1 MAIQQRDFDRLM
13 NQVRTMLPGSSD
25 SGIKGVMFDVINEFF
40 DVSNAWTEWLAIT
53 IQVNN
58 QAYAVYPQQG
68 GMITRL
74 VSVFDSNQVPLP
86 ASIILNGIQ
95 PLGEATVS
103 ITPSSVIPLPGAIL
117 LLTFPQNTSMTAT
130 ALVVKNVIL
139 PNSADEVPDAPQ
151 WLFPLYARYIQEGI
165 VGTMQLQK
173 GKPYYDNSPTGAV
186 FHLKKFRDGMAMA
199 KVATMRS
206 NLFGGQS
213 WRYPAGWRTNSQ
225 RGGVSTPFP
234 TPSGQ
239 GL

>member
-13 NQVRTMLPGSSD
+13 NQVRTLLPGSSD
-25 SGIKGVMFDVINEFF
+25 SGIKGTMFDVINEFF
-40 DVSNAWTEWLAIT
+40 DVSNAWAEWVQIA

-58 QAYAVYPQQG
+58 QAYAVYPQYG
-68 GMITRL
+68 GMFTRL
-74 VSVFDSNQVPLP
+74 VSAYDSNQVPLP
-86 ASIILNGIQ
+86 ASIILNGLQ
-95 PLGEATVS
+95 PLGAATVALG
-103 ITPSSVIPLPGAIL
+103 PASVIPPPGAIL
-117 LLTFPQNTSMTAT
+117 LFTFPQNTAMQGT
-130 ALVVKNVIL
+130 ALFVKNIIL
-139 PNSADEVPDAPQ
+139 PNNADEVPDAPN
-151 WLFPLYARYIQEGI
+151 WLFPMYARYIQEGVI
-165 VGTMQLQK
+165 GTMQLQK
-173 GKPYYDNSPTGAV
+173 AKPYYDVSATGAP

-213 WRYPAGWRTNSQ
+213 WRFPGTWRTASQ

>member
-1 MAIQQRDFDRLM
+1 
-13 NQVRTMLPGSSD
+13 
-25 SGIKGVMFDVINEFF
+25 
-40 DVSNAWTEWLAIT
+40 
-53 IQVNN
+53 
-58 QAYAVYPQQG
+58 
-68 GMITRL
+68 
-74 VSVFDSNQVPLP
+74 VFDSNQVPLP

-95 PLGEATVS
+95 PLGSATVT
-103 ITPSSVIPLPGAIL
+103 ITPSTVVPLPGAIL
-117 LLTFPQNTSMTAT
+117 LLTFPQNTAMTAT

-139 PNSADEVPDAPQ
+139 PNSADEIPDAPQ